1 MYTTWQGK
9 VRQGVVEIAYE
20 VTHPVEEEK
29 DTPGLIF
36 VGGWGESGRTWRQ
49 QVAFFAPRFPTLT
62 YDRRGLGQSSRPDH
76 QDAYTVEQNG
86 VAPLARTRILE
97 TPTGK
102 LLLQDH
108 CQPSFVESLR
118 VDSGLHAFAR
128 RPEREHQL
136 LISIAK
142 RPDCRLIL
150 AYTPEGVIVAEVTLA
165 PGDAWWAGLEHVYE
179 GAVQVSSNWR
189 RLGIARQLLSFA
201 LELDMLEDMII
212 FALGLSW
219 HWDAEGLGLNRF
231 QYRKL
236 IGQLFAA
243 YGFVEYLTSEP
254 NITMDPANIFLARI
268 GSRVNLQAIN
278 QFYNRMLSSQNLPGL

>member
-1 MYTTWQGK
+1 MIKERRVATEWS
-9 VRQGVVEIAYE
+9 V
-20 VTHPVEEEK
+20 
-29 DTPGLIF
+29 
-36 VGGWGESGRTWRQ
+36 SGPINDG
-49 QVAFFAPRFPTLT
+49 A
-62 YDRRGLGQSSRPDH
+62 G
-76 QDAYTVEQNG
+76 
-86 VAPLARTRILE
+86 LARTRTLE
-97 TPTGK
+97 TTAGI

-118 VDSGLHAFAR
+118 VDSGLRAFAR
-128 RPEREHQL
+128 LPEREHQL
-136 LISIAK
+136 LVNIAK
-142 RPDCRLIL
+142 RSDCRLTL
-150 AYTPEGVIVAEVTLA
+150 AYTPEGIIVAEVTLA

-201 LELDMLEDMII
+201 LELDMLEDMVI

-219 HWDAEGLGLNRF
+219 HWDTEGLGLNRY

-236 IGQLFAA
+236 IESLFAA

-268 GSRVNLQAIN
+268 GSRVNLQTIN
-278 QFYNRMLSSQNLPGL
+278 QFYNRMLNSQNLPGV